1 MAIVNISEAAR
12 LTGKSRTTIYKL
24 IEQGKVSKSIDSVTN
39 AQGVDT
45 SELIRV
51 FGGISEQSLNNAS
64 GCSVEHNLTLEMQSV
79 EQSKILLME
88 SEIKR
93 LNSVLEEKGV
103 LIDAQKKHIE
113 SLDNAMRLLE
123 DQRPKT
129 PPTQT
134 EEPKKEESKGFLRR
148 LFNI

>member
-1 MAIVNISEAAR
+1 
-12 LTGKSRTTIYKL
+12 
-24 IEQGKVSKSIDSVTN
+24 
-39 AQGVDT
+39 
-45 SELIRV
+45 
-51 FGGISEQSLNNAS
+51 
-64 GCSVEHNLTLEMQSV
+64 MQSV

-113 SLDNAMRLLE
+113 SLDNAMRLIE

-129 PPTQT
+129 PLTQT
-134 EEPKKEESKGFLRR
+134 EEPKKEESK
-148 LFNI
+148 